1 MRKLWMVKDACKA
14 LALIIVIMGMSI
26 GVAVGQG
33 NTLTPG
39 VPATGSLDATNVAR
53 IFTFTGTDGEV
64 ISLNVVSGNGQP
76 LGIVLTTAQGVSV
89 GQAVDRNNLGSVALA
104 DLTLTET
111 TTYFVTIFAAGGATA
126 EADTFVLT
134 LTSSASAPTAESTI
148 ETTEEP
154 VSESTAETPIE
165 ATPEPSEVLLNSGL
179 QVRLSWAGTSDLN
192 LQVRDPRGETL
203 FWDSRTTTNGGT
215 FGFDANGFC
224 EPNAITPNPTETA
237 SWAPGF
243 LPTGSYEVLVYYRQA
258 CDTVTPVTFTLD
270 ILVNGVSV
278 EQFDGTIT
286 PPLPN
291 QESVYIA
298 RFELRGDG
306 SAEVNRGA
314 IYAGINALPAP
325 VEEVLANPQPIQR
338 NVPVQA
344 EISNETDY
352 ITYSFAGTS
361 GELVTIDMR
370 AISPAL
376 DTLLLLL
383 DSNGNLVTAND
394 DIEFGITDSSI
405 ANWRLLTDGVYY
417 IVASRYGKQIGG
429 TEGTFELVLSGP
441 TADLPPAVLA
451 LNLPDGDIEISVVWN
466 TDADLQ
472 LLVRDPVGDSVFD
485 DSPFINSGGILGAD
499 GNVGCRA
506 SDSDQPVS
514 YVYWPRGFL
523 RPGSYEVEVW
533 FQNDCLD
540 TRPVEFT
547 LTGVVGDTVVFVE
560 RQRPL
565 PGQRYVKSFV
575 VNPDGTAVANP
586 GGFVGGSETLDYLS
600 ERDNAVPIVAGQPVF
615 GSLSAL
621 NTFDLYSFEGQIGD
635 VVTISMERSGSALDT
650 KLFLISPS
658 GIEIAEN
665 DDAVPG
671 ETTNSLIS
679 DVTLTEDG
687 TYLIIA
693 TRFATVYGGTVG
705 GYSLTFRSN

>member
-1 MRKLWMVKDACKA
+1 MRKLWMANDTRVA
-14 LALIIVIMGMSI
+14 LSIIMLI
-26 GVAVGQG
+26 VAMTVSVSLGQG

-39 VPATGSLDATNVAR
+39 VPATGTLDATNVAR
-53 IFTFTGTDGEV
+53 IFTFDGTSDAT
-64 ISLNVVSGNGQP
+64 ISLNAVSGNGQS

-89 GQAVDRNNLGSVALA
+89 GQALDRDNAGFVS
-104 DLTLTET
+104 LTEVLLPET
-111 TTYFVTIFAAGGATA
+111 GTYFVTIFAAGGPTA
-126 EADTFVLT
+126 EPDTFVLT
-134 LTSSASAPTAESTI
+134 LTSSDELLTDLNTPAPETTAEV
-148 ETTEEP
+148 E
-154 VSESTAETPIE
+154 ETPALE
-165 ATPEPSEVLLNSGL
+165 STPEPAEVLLNGGL

-192 LQVRDPRGETL
+192 LQVRDPQGETL

-224 EPNAITPNPTETA
+224 EPAAIVTNPTETA
-237 SWAPGF
+237 SWIPGF

-258 CDTVTPVTFTLD
+258 CDTATPVTFTLD
-270 ILVNGVSV
+270 ILVNGISV
-278 EQFDGTIT
+278 DQFEGTLA

-291 QESVYIA
+291 QESVHIA

-306 SAEVNRGA
+306 SADVSRGGV
-314 IYAGINALPAP
+314 YAGVNALPAP
-325 VEEVLANPQPIQR
+325 IADVIANPQPIQR
-338 NVPVQA
+338 NVPVQG
-344 EISNETDY
+344 EISNETNY
-352 ITYSFAGTS
+352 VTYSFAGTG

-370 AISPAL
+370 ATSPAL

-383 DSNGNLVTAND
+383 DANGNLVAAND
-394 DIEFGITDSSI
+394 DIEFGITNSSI
-405 ANWRLLTDGVYY
+405 VNWRLPVDGVYY
-417 IVASRYGKQIGG
+417 VVASRYGKQIGG
-429 TEGTFELVLSGP
+429 TEGTFELVVSGP
-441 TADLPPAVLA
+441 TADLPSALLA
-451 LNLPDGDIEISVVWN
+451 LNLPDGDIEISLVWN

-485 DSPFINSGGILGAD
+485 DSRFVNSGGILGAD
-499 GNVGCRA
+499 GNVGCRP
-506 SDSDQPVS
+506 SESDQPVS

-523 RPGSYEVEVW
+523 RPGSYEIEVW

-547 LTGVVGDTVVFVE
+547 LTGIVGDEVIFVE

-565 PGQRYVKSFV
+565 PGQRYVKSFI
-575 VNPDGTAVANP
+575 VNPDGTSTANL
-586 GGFVGGSETLDYLS
+586 GGFVGGSETLDYLA
-600 ERDNAVPIVAGQPVF
+600 ERDNAIPVVSGQPVF
-615 GSLSAL
+615 GNLSAI
-621 NTFDLYSFEGQIGD
+621 NTFDVYSFEGQIGD
-635 VVTISMERSGSALDT
+635 VVTISMESSGSALDT

-665 DDAVPG
+665 DDAVPS

-693 TRFATVYGGTVG
+693 TRFATIYGGTVG